1 MLKKVLFDEQGLKT
15 GTLYSKG
22 QWKEIASHTSTE
34 IKGFFGDYRFL
45 SNFWPAKVFLDN
57 LEFSCVENAYQAAKY
72 QKVNREYFVTCTP
85 KEAIIFVMENPIEES
100 FVKKWDLEKVEVMKR
115 LLLQKFNQSLN
126 PELYEKLQETENK
139 YLEETNYWGDTFWGV
154 SKSNNKEDGVGGNN
168 LGKLLMEIRGFK

>member
-1 MLKKVLFDEQGLKT
+1 
-15 GTLYSKG
+15 
-22 QWKEIASHTSTE
+22 
-34 IKGFFGDYRFL
+34 
-45 SNFWPAKVFLDN
+45 
-57 LEFSCVENAYQAAKY
+57 
-72 QKVNREYFVTCTP
+72 
-85 KEAIIFVMENPIEES
+85 MENPIEES